1 MGLSPFGFQG
11 LLSVAQ
17 GLGRWPVQRPGPLAF
32 AWPGH
37 AAGGRLGRAVEALG
51 PVGLGVVALGPLD
64 LSPIGLG
71 TGALWAQGLS
81 PLGPVALAPCG
92 PGNG

>member
-1 MGLSPFGFQG
+1 MAERLRPW
-11 LLSVAQ
+11 AQ
-17 GLGRWPVQRPGPLAF
+17 WA
-32 AWPGH
+32 
-37 AAGGRLGRAVEALG
+37 
-51 PVGLGVVALGPLD
+51 LD
-64 LSPIGLG
+64 LSLIGLG